1 MILQWRKDR
10 AANVELCTT
19 VDMVVHLL
27 VHVVAAVGLKLEKD
41 GRMNTPCSR
50 RGWVWFCTGVKTL
63 ELTKARLF

>member
-10 AANVELCTT
+10 AADVELCTT

-50 RGWVWFCTGVKTL
+50 RG
-63 ELTKARLF
+63 